1 MSEENNGFGEQ
12 TPEGVERLRKTLA
25 EYDYI
30 EKIEK
35 ELPE

>member
-35 ELPE
+35 GLSE